1 MRSYYRLLILNLA
14 VVGSLTSL
22 MLLRIV
28 KKNTSVYLV
37 VFLGLLVANY
47 AITRWI
53 ARQRG
58 TSTSS
63 FDIGLWASWV
73 IGPLVTAMVPLI
85 VAISIIE
92 RDLGKIMNLSY
103 VLWIASVAWSTV
115 RKSEREGWRTL
126 DSKGPKSLSDV
137 FRR

>member
-14 VVGSLTSL
+14 VVGSLSSF

-28 KKNTSVYLV
+28 KKNTSVYLL

-47 AITRWI
+47 AITRKV

-58 TSTSS
+58 TYTSS
-63 FDIGLWASWV
+63 LEIGLWASWV

-92 RDLGKIMNLSY
+92 RDLGKIMSLSY

-126 DSKGPKSLSDV
+126 DSNGPKSLSDV
-137 FRR
+137 FRK